1 VNSLKTSSKK
11 RERLTTG
18 ISGLDSMLGGGL
30 LQGSAVLVSGA
41 PGVGK
46 TTLGLQYLV
55 TGASL
60 GQPGLLVTFE
70 EFPATLIRDADAMGW
85 DLRALEAEGKL
96 RLLFTSPEVFLK
108 SLESPDSPL
117 SETMHTIAPQRA
129 VLDSV
134 AHFQRLTSD
143 RVELRHVYNSIVN
156 GLKREGMTS
165 LLLDEA
171 ARLLGP
177 QYRYAGA
184 LPFLVDALVLMRYV
198 EVDSAMR
205 RAIAVLKMR
214 GSTHAREIRSFSIGK
229 NGVEVGEPFS
239 GQEGILSGSPHRV
252 A

>member
-1 VNSLKTSSKK
+1 MTSIRK
-11 RERLTTG
+11 RQRLTTG
-18 ISGLDSMLGGGL
+18 ISGLDTMLGGGL
-30 LQGSAVLVSGA
+30 IEGSATLVSGA

-55 TGASL
+55 TGANL

-70 EFPATLIRDADAMGW
+70 EFPFTLIRDAKAMGW
-85 DLRALEAEGKL
+85 DLRALEADGKL

-108 SLESPDSPL
+108 SLQSPDSPL
-117 SETMHTIAPQRA
+117 SETLHAVAPQRT
-129 VLDSV
+129 VVDSM

-143 RVELRHVYNSIVN
+143 PVELRHIYNTLVN
-156 GLKREGMTS
+156 ALKREGMTS

-184 LPFLVDALVLMRYV
+184 LPFLVDALILMRYV
-198 EVDSAMR
+198 EVDSSMQ
-205 RAIAVLKMR
+205 RAVAVLKMR
-214 GSTHAREIRSFSIGK
+214 GSAHAREIRSFSVGQ